1 MSDTRAFELIK
12 TPGTVPSSNVIRVSG
27 PLVIEHLFK
36 FQDAWRGDDTD
47 ILIFDLSG
55 AYYMDS
61 SLIGS
66 LVNAHVHRSK
76 TGRKLAL
83 AAVPERVKQLL
94 AVTRVDMLFQFY
106 PTVAEAEAALSGAR
120 AQTV

>member
-1 MSDTRAFELIK
+1 MSDTRAFDLTK
-12 TPGTVPSSNVIRVSG
+12 TPGMVPNSSIISVSG

-36 FQDAWRGDDTD
+36 FQEAWRGDDAE
-47 ILIFDLSG
+47 ILIFDLGG
-55 AYYMDS
+55 AFYMDS

-83 AAVPERVKQLL
+83 AAVPDRVKQLL
-94 AVTRVDMLFQFY
+94 AVTKVDMLFQFF
-106 PTVAEAEAALSGAR
+106 PTVADAEASLAGAR
-120 AQTV
+120 PQSV